1 MDMIAMSDMLA
12 EMRLIIDGAVAL
24 YENEAAPIFRI
35 VQEHGTLTAATAFD
49 TIGTAL
55 YHLQKCV
62 STMQEKHIAAATE
75 TL

>member
-1 MDMIAMSDMLA
+1 MIAISDMLA

-24 YENEAAPIFRI
+24 YENEALPLFPLAK
-35 VQEHGTLTAATAFD
+35 ENAALTAATAFD

-55 YHLQKCV
+55 YHLQKCI
-62 STMQEKHIAAATE
+62 STMQEEHIAAATE